1 LEHIG
6 KKNKSKESDKEK
18 YRSRIGK
25 MVGLG
30 CQLRHSHIQ
39 LLSQL
44 LAWLFSLA
52 IALFSA
58 QSSSWM
64 SLHPRSPNHR
74 PQRTACWKDGSY

>member
-18 YRSRIGK
+18 YRSRIGT

-39 LLSQL
+39 LLSRL

-52 IALFSA
+52 IAL
-58 QSSSWM
+58 
-64 SLHPRSPNHR
+64 SLLRVP
-74 PQRTACWKDGSY
+74 AG